1 MQSRKNSLI
10 LRTSLKL
17 DIKNVEKKLFKTQ
30 QNLTLLKAQTR
41 VIGYIQFKL

>member
-1 MQSRKNSLI
+1 MLKKN
-10 LRTSLKL
+10 
-17 DIKNVEKKLFKTQ
+17 LFKTQ